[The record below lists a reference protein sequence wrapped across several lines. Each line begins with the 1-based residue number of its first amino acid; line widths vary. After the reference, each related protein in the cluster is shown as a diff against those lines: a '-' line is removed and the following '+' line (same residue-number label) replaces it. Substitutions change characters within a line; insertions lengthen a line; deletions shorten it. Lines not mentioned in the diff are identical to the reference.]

1 MKNNKLFIIVITG
14 FTLLMA
20 STTSAGFGG
29 ENLKISQFCDTPSP
43 RQTLIYIDEKTLVK
57 DQTQWAKDLISK
69 LSVNLMPS
77 EPVTLIKLATETGES
92 QQLWQACYPD
102 YSPTQRN
109 EITTKQSALIPSVFT
124 SNPIDALPQQQAIF
138 KSQLAGALEQ
148 LLKQSG
154 RDLSTVQINPASPPN
169 KQIMLALINDAPRFD
184 PAHGAIRAIIY
195 SDMIEKSD
203 LGSSLTSNPA
213 EATAAATT
221 RALNFKNAVFYS
233 YGAGS
238 TLSQPEAAMEMKMKS
253 YWETFFT
260 AADGHLAGFGSNLN
274 VITNIPETLKT
285 YEVEIT
291 ITPTDIRVGKM
302 QLFIN
307 NGGSIQDSFITIGN
321 KHQSMLEEGSFKCQE
336 ASCTFSA
343 HVPTSVITA
352 QGSAEFKLT
361 GTLDSLKGTIQV
373 PHSKLPNG
381 KDIIFDMMAKLIK

>member
-1 MKNNKLFIIVITG
+1 MTNNKPFIIVIAG
-14 FTLLMA
+14 FVLLMT

-29 ENLKISQFCDTPSP
+29 ENLKISQFCDTSSP
-43 RQTLIYIDEKTLVK
+43 RQTLIYIDDKTLVK
-57 DQTQWAKDLISK
+57 DQTQWAKDLIGK

-102 YSPTQRN
+102 YSPTQRS
-109 EITTKQSALIPSVFT
+109 EIAKKQSGFASVFT
-124 SNPIDALPQQQAIF
+124 GNPIDALPQQQAIF

-154 RDLSTVQINPASPPN
+154 RDLSAVQVNPTSPPN
-169 KQIMLALINDAPRFD
+169 KQIMLALVNDAPRFD
-184 PAHGAIRAIIY
+184 PAHGAIRVIIY

-221 RALNFKNAVFYS
+221 RALNFKNAVFYN

-238 TLSQPEAAMEMKMKS
+238 TLSQPEASMEMKIKS
-253 YWETFFT
+253 YWEAFFT

-285 YEVEIT
+285 YDVAIT
-291 ITPTDIRVGKM
+291 ITPDDIRVGKM

-307 NGGSIQDSFITIGN
+307 NGGSIQDSFITVGN
-321 KHQSMLEEGSFKCQE
+321 KHQSMLEEGSFKCQD
-336 ASCTFSA
+336 ANCSFSA
-343 HVPTSVITA
+343 RIPTSVITT

-373 PHSKLPNG
+373 PHSKDTKG
-381 KDIIFDMMAKLIK
+381 KDIIFDMTAKLIK